1 MTTTKNNEH
10 KKLNFSSERE
20 QSQACLNSAEH
31 EKNQGRKV
39 LNVPNKQEQKQTCLD
54 SAEREGLRPKGNVPN
69 LRFPEFQG
77 EWDKCKF
84 RDVCSIS
91 TGNKNTQ
98 DKIGDGIYPFYVRS
112 QTVERINSWTFDGE
126 AILTAG
132 DGVGVGKVFHHTY
145 GKIGVHQ
152 RVYILS
158 DFKCDANYLFHF
170 FSSKFYN
177 RVKRMSAKN
186 SVDSVRKEMITDMP
200 LSLPS
205 HQEQVKIGYLLSL
218 LDERIATQNKI
229 IDKLQ
234 SLIKGIMVEL
244 QKQGVN
250 KGTWKKVFLSDV
262 LTERNERNT
271 NLFQVFSVSVSQGVV
286 NQVDYLGRSFAAKDT
301 SKYNVVHYG
310 DLVYTK
316 SPTGSFPYGIVK
328 QSLNLENVAVSPL
341 YGVYKPKSLAVGAY
355 LHEYF
360 MSEINTHNYLHP
372 LIQKGAKNTINI
384 TNQRFLENCVLLPTN
399 INELLQIS
407 KLLRSLNNK
416 IKYQQDILQQ
426 YQKQKKYLLRQMFI

>member
-1 MTTTKNNEH
+1 MTTIINNEN
-10 KKLNFSSERE
+10 KKL
-20 QSQACLNSAEH
+20 
-31 EKNQGRKV
+31 
-39 LNVPNKQEQKQTCLD
+39 
-54 SAEREGLRPKGNVPN
+54 NVPN

-77 EWDKCKF
+77 EWITCKIKEVLSLGNG
-84 RDVCSIS
+84 RDYKHLSNGNIPVFGTGGYMTSVDECLYDGETTFIGRKGSI
-91 TGNKNTQ
+91 NK
-98 DKIGDGIYPFYVRS
+98 PFYYNGKFWTVDTLFYTHS
-112 QTVERINSWTFDGE
+112 FNSITPKFTYCLFQTINWLKYNE
-126 AILTAG
+126 AS
-132 DGVGVGKVFHHTY
+132 GVPSLSKDTIE
-145 GKIGVHQ
+145 KIKIMIPGLEEQ
-152 RVYILS
+152 NKI
-158 DFKCDANYLFHF
+158 
-170 FSSKFYN
+170 
-177 RVKRMSAKN
+177 AKL
-186 SVDSVRKEMITDMP
+186 MFA
-200 LSLPS
+200 
-205 HQEQVKIGYLLSL
+205 
-218 LDERIATQNKI
+218 LDERISTQNKI

-234 SLIKGIMVEL
+234 SLIKGIMAEL
-244 QKQGVN
+244 QKQGVD

-271 NLFQVFSVSVSQGVV
+271 DLFQVFSVSVSQGVV

-384 TNQRFLENCVLLPTN
+384 TNQRFLENSVLLPTN

-426 YQKQKKYLLRQMFI
+426 YQKQKQYLLRQMFI